1 MKQEKKIKIIT
12 GVLMVGAIFIV
23 AFAYF
28 PEISRAGFFGDV
40 YNFFK
45 DGIVKPLNSDEKSDD
60 VPQNQQVVEL
70 YKPAYDY
77 EQALITAVEKASP
90 AVVAIV
96 VSKDIPVLERC
107 PINIFR
113 DVPEEFMDFFGGGVM
128 YGQCETGTEKKEVG
142 GGSGFIVSSD
152 GLIVTN
158 KHVVIENGAEYAV
171 FTNDGERHDAKVLAK
186 DPINDLAV
194 LKIETTGL
202 QIAELGDSD
211 SIKLGQTAIAIGNA
225 LGEFRNTVSAGVISG
240 LARDIT
246 AKGSNGFTE
255 DIEGV
260 IQTDAAINEGNS
272 GGPLLNLKGE
282 VIGINTAIVS
292 GAQNIGFAI
301 PINQAKRAIESVKLT
316 GEIKTT
322 YLGVRYIMITEAF
335 SKEQKLAVDYG
346 ALVRGNES
354 GPAVISGSPAE
365 SADIRAEDIIIEIN
379 GKKIDSSEA
388 LGVTLQKYS
397 VGEEIA
403 LTVMRGGEKLT
414 LKVVLG
420 ERPKE

>member
-1 MKQEKKIKIIT
+1 
-12 GVLMVGAIFIV
+12 MVGAIFI
-23 AFAYF
+23 ASFAYF
-28 PEISRAGFFGDV
+28 PEISRAGFFSDILDFLKG
-40 YNFFK
+40 
-45 DGIVKPLNSDEKSDD
+45 GIVSPLNNDD
-60 VPQNQQVVEL
+60 GGEAVKAREEAKKEDKKDIEL

-77 EQALITAVEKASP
+77 EQALISAVEKASP
-90 AVVAIV
+90 TVVAIV

-107 PINIFR
+107 PVNIFR
-113 DVPEEFMDFFGGGVM
+113 DMPEEFRDFFGGGVV

-158 KHVVIENGAEYAV
+158 KHVVIEDKAEYAV

-186 DPINDLAV
+186 DPINDIAV
-194 LKIETTGL
+194 LKIEASGL
-202 QIAELGDSD
+202 RVAELGDSD

-225 LGEFRNTVSAGVISG
+225 LGEFRNTVSVGVISG

-246 AKGSNGFTE
+246 AEGSNGFVE

-260 IQTDAAINEGNS
+260 VQTDAAINEGNS
-272 GGPLLNLKGE
+272 GGPLMNLKGE
-282 VIGINTAIVS
+282 VIGINTAIAS
-292 GAQNIGFAI
+292 GAENIGFAI

-322 YLGVRYIMITEAF
+322 YLGVRYIMLTKETA
-335 SKEQKLAVDYG
+335 KEQKLSVDYG
-346 ALVRGNES
+346 ALVRGNET

-365 SADIRAEDIIIEIN
+365 KAGIQAEDVIIEIN
-379 GKKIDSSEA
+379 GKKIDSEEA
-388 LGVTLQKYS
+388 LGITLQKYS
-397 VGEEIA
+397 VNEEVS
-403 LTVMRGGEKLT
+403 LTVMRGTEKLT
-414 LKVVLG
+414 LKVILG